1 MHDVTLPEKSKVML
15 LYAAVNRDPDVF
27 DDPDEF
33 RLDRDPEET
42 QRRVMTFGFGHHYC
56 PGAAL
61 ARLEARTSLRLLIER
76 APRLRLAGEPTRIVP
91 FNLWGRATLPL
102 AW

>member
-1 MHDVTLPEKSKVML
+1 MP
-15 LYAAVNRDPDVF
+15 
-27 DDPDEF
+27 
-33 RLDRDPEET
+33 
-42 QRRVMTFGFGHHYC
+42 FGFGAHYC

-61 ARLEARTSLRLLIER
+61 ARLEAQVTLALLVER
-76 APRLRLAGEPTRIVP
+76 MPNLRLAGSPTRIVP